1 MLTGI
6 FLVNNVKKQEQR
18 LLKDLQAFLEANSN
32 FKMTLD
38 EVSFILGR
46 NGVTLVDLG
55 QEFDCNTTATDFK
68 TFIQELV
75 ALPKQLIANLSDVL
89 FGFFKSRLIV
99 EGAANQNSEVK
110 EFDRGGKVPNKIK
123 QKGHTRGGSGKEEV
137 TELPSKEECGM
148 PAQEVTSQKEE
159 VQVKLLKDELLKRQ
173 TERKELED
181 KLQKLMERKSSDSKE
196 IESLK
201 LKFESLKQN
210 LKSNNDHHKQQ
221 LDDAHKEQEQ
231 RLFVE
236 KKFIESLSLL
246 LEGGDLG
253 DEEFDAAQ
261 TNIVEKVKELM
272 QGKTRDEVGGGDG
285 ATVETEKSSST
296 SSARSSSESLED
308 STGCSD
314 AGKGEVWC

>member
-1 MLTGI
+1 MQG
-6 FLVNNVKKQEQR
+6 
-18 LLKDLQAFLEANSN
+18 
-32 FKMTLD
+32 
-38 EVSFILGR
+38 
-46 NGVTLVDLG
+46 
-55 QEFDCNTTATDFK
+55 
-68 TFIQELV
+68 
-75 ALPKQLIANLSDVL
+75 
-89 FGFFKSRLIV
+89 
-99 EGAANQNSEVK
+99 
-110 EFDRGGKVPNKIK
+110 
-123 QKGHTRGGSGKEEV
+123 
-137 TELPSKEECGM
+137 
-148 PAQEVTSQKEE
+148 
-159 VQVKLLKDELLKRQ
+159 
-173 TERKELED
+173 
-181 KLQKLMERKSSDSKE
+181 KSSDSKE

-210 LKSNNDHHKQQ
+210 LKSNSDHHKQQ
-221 LDDAHKEQEQ
+221 LDDAHKEKEQ

-272 QGKTRDEVGGGDG
+272 QGKTRDEVVGGS